1 MYPSAARALK
11 KYLGGKKTSTLII
24 LSAVTCL
31 VTGTL
36 VGFGAG
42 AAALLGIVCLAV
54 LLQTAFETE
63 RSVLSGVFSALMLAA
78 GFIIAANGSLNG
90 VMEWFSGLNP
100 SKYEFDMSYALFTE
114 LKRSAVWAVLAIL
127 YISPLRIYLRA
138 KLREAMSASET
149 AYGGA
154 RILDLVLC
162 VLLLALSCVAMVSA
176 V

>member
-1 MYPSAARALK
+1 M
-11 KYLGGKKTSTLII
+11 
-24 LSAVTCL
+24 
-31 VTGTL
+31 
-36 VGFGAG
+36 
-42 AAALLGIVCLAV
+42 GIVCLAV